1 MIAELRRRA
10 AARATARSQ
19 RQLRRLLHEASTST
33 HRADLLVVADQAKW
47 WR

>member
-10 AARATARSQ
+10 AARATARTQ
-19 RQLRRLLHEASTST
+19 RQLQRPRHET